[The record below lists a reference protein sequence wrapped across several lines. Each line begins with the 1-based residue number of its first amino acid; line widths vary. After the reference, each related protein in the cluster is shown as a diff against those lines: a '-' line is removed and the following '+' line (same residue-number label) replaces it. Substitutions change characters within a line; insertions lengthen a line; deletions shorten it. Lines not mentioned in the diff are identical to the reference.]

1 MSKQIIYDSDAK
13 EKILAGV
20 NKLEKAVSSTLGP
33 VGKNVIIDEYGSIHS
48 TKDGVTVA
56 KSIVLKD
63 PFENLGA
70 NAIKEVAEK
79 SNEKVGDG
87 TTTSTLL
94 AATIYRN
101 GLKFVNTGANAT
113 QIKTGIKVA
122 ANYVVE
128 ELKKMSKKI
137 ETKADIER
145 VATVS
150 ANGDKKIGS
159 IIADVMDK
167 IGNDGTIK
175 VEDGNS
181 SDLTSKIVEGMVID
195 QSYASPYMITNSE
208 TMEAEL
214 ENPWIMLVNKKIS
227 NIQEIVNSLNS
238 IAQTGR
244 PLLIIADDF
253 AEDILGTL
261 IFNRMKSGFTAVAVK
276 SPSYGDNRKDIL
288 EDIAI
293 LCGGKVVSDETGI
306 KLENATIDSGI
317 LGEAKRV
324 VVNKENTVII
334 DGLGDK
340 SAVASRANALRKQ
353 IETTKEDYDKDKLRE
368 RLARLTSGIGIISVG
383 AITKAEQ
390 KELRDRVDDAFAA
403 AKSAVKSGI
412 VIGGGSALLKVKND
426 LKKLPNYNTV
436 FGDLAED
443 EILGANILV
452 ESLEAPIRKIL
463 MNANIDASFVVTSL
477 YFNNDNIQNIGYD
490 VLTKKEVDMFE
501 AGIIDPTDVVINE
514 VLNAASVAG
523 LLLTTDCLITE
534 VPTDSSLT
542 AASNCS
548 PSSCASCGPHTPI
561 M

>member
-1 MSKQIIYDSDAK
+1 M
-13 EKILAGV
+13 
-20 NKLEKAVSSTLGP
+20 
-33 VGKNVIIDEYGSIHS
+33 
-48 TKDGVTVA
+48 
-56 KSIVLKD
+56 
-63 PFENLGA
+63 
-70 NAIKEVAEK
+70 
-79 SNEKVGDG
+79 
-87 TTTSTLL
+87 
-94 AATIYRN
+94 
-101 GLKFVNTGANAT
+101 
-113 QIKTGIKVA
+113 
-122 ANYVVE
+122 
-128 ELKKMSKKI
+128 
-137 ETKADIER
+137 
-145 VATVS
+145 
-150 ANGDKKIGS
+150 
-159 IIADVMDK
+159 
-167 IGNDGTIK
+167 
-175 VEDGNS
+175 
-181 SDLTSKIVEGMVID
+181 
-195 QSYASPYMITNSE
+195 
-208 TMEAEL
+208 
-214 ENPWIMLVNKKIS
+214 
-227 NIQEIVNSLNS
+227 
-238 IAQTGR
+238 
-244 PLLIIADDF
+244 LIIADDF

-340 SAVASRANALRKQ
+340 SAVALRANALRKQ

-534 VPTDSSLT
+534 VPTDSSPT